1 MKLSETKF
9 KVIKM
14 YQQSGA
20 TIAETAKSLEI
31 SESTVAA
38 AFVSHSVDE
47 VQKKQMDYMRS
58 NNPKHNQASEARKQ
72 PIQTVVKI
80 EATQY
85 MMEELRQMNKHLE
98 MISNKMAFIVEELIP
113 EERRK

>member
-20 TIAETAKSLEI
+20 SVAETAKSLEI

-38 AFVSHSVDE
+38 AYDSNSVDE
-47 VQKKQMDYMRS
+47 TQKKQMDYMRS
-58 NNPKHNQASEARKQ
+58 NNPKHNQASEANRQ

-80 EATQY
+80 EATHY
-85 MMEELRQMNKHLE
+85 MMEELKQMNKHLE
-98 MISNKMAFIVEELIP
+98 LISNKMAFIVEELIP